1 MEDRYHVFCITL
13 VSKDLR
19 YINVHVTSFFKL
31 LLKYYETLTLTFTR
45 MDTGLIDNTRTL
57 HLTNQTVNVIL
68 LIVGYCDFG
77 TLWSSD
83 KSQINMMIMTA
94 HMTDMMTA

>member
-1 MEDRYHVFCITL
+1 
-13 VSKDLR
+13 
-19 YINVHVTSFFKL
+19 
-31 LLKYYETLTLTFTR
+31 